1 MLLLL
6 LLGVAACTPVAVAP
20 AGDDSGAASAEPV
33 TIRVRTD
40 VANDEEILNEI
51 IAQFEELH
59 PNIDV
64 ELEMAGYTSPT
75 DRMGQIRTM
84 FAAEAEPD
92 IMYFWDQFFSNFVAA
107 IVNDTDESHTL
118 RIELGEGSSSIPLTV
133 RVPAKTT
140 ISLGAEGEDPILVE
154 DLDTPAGA
162 DIPGYFQSGDAEGTL
177 IPVPVLDGELPY
189 LAPLVPSEAEAEAAG

>member
-1 MLLLL
+1 MNSRRLI
-6 LLGVAACTPVAVAP
+6 ASIAV
-20 AGDDSGAASAEPV
+20 GAALALGTTGCSMISPQATTIEYSAAEGVNVYDNGPLD
-33 TIRVRTD
+33 VRNAFI
-40 VANDEEILNEI
+40 VANEDGS
-51 IAQFEELH
+51 
-59 PNIDV
+59 
-64 ELEMAGYTSPT
+64 AG
-75 DRMGQIRTM
+75 
-84 FAAEAEPD
+84 
-92 IMYFWDQFFSNFVAA
+92 NFVAA